1 MNEKLSILPT
11 SSEKP
16 FGMIRASRREWD
28 ELLSVVLLLLPL
40 MTRLST
46 DDLKIINIL
55 IKAWGVMQR
64 TCLSWSIPSCERV
77 KINGKIIEK
86 KFCNDLLLN

>member
-1 MNEKLSILPT
+1 
-11 SSEKP
+11 
-16 FGMIRASRREWD
+16 
-28 ELLSVVLLLLPL
+28 
-40 MTRLST
+40 
-46 DDLKIINIL
+46 L